1 VRLLLLLTGPFPLQR
16 DLSTMAFLGTQ
27 AHDEGVGASPAQAYL
42 LTGIEN
48 KRERM
53 TAWPHMSFTPQM
65 NFGSLF

>member
-1 VRLLLLLTGPFPLQR
+1 
-16 DLSTMAFLGTQ
+16 MAFLGTQ